1 METAWMSEMLVSY
14 RNTPRHHN
22 PEDLDWKH
30 HRFESFKPDVSR
42 NVERE
47 VQIFQENQL
56 CYTIS

>member
-1 METAWMSEMLVSY
+1 MSEMLVSY